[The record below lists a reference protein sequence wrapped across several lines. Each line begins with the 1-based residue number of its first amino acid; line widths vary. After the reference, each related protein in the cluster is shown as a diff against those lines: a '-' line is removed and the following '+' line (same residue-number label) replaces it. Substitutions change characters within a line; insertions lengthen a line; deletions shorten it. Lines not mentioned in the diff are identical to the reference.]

1 MNAEKF
7 WMGWLKITMLII
19 ILAGVLLIIFG
30 NSSYAEIL
38 NKQINRAFYSGKI
51 PGKSVLLM
59 KGWLIAVSG
68 AVMAGWG
75 STMLYIVYHSFRKG
89 EKWAWR
95 SIFYPLLIWYLLD
108 SSVSLYYGATF
119 NVIINSILFL
129 QLIAPLLFLRNSF
142 FSIPKVES

>member
-19 ILAGVLLIIFG
+19 ILAGILLIFFG

-38 NKQINRAFYSGKI
+38 NKQINRVFYSGKLPEESI
-51 PGKSVLLM
+51 LLM

-75 STMLYIVYHSFRKG
+75 STMLYIVYHPFKKG

-95 SIFYPLLIWYLLD
+95 SIFYPLLIWFLLD
-108 SSVSLYYGATF
+108 SSVSLYYGAIF
-119 NVIINSILFL
+119 NVIINCILFF
-129 QLIAPLLFLRNSF
+129 QLIAPLLFLRNLF